1 MRTPAKA
8 VMTLA
13 AIGLAVAGCQT
24 GTGGTGST
32 ASPSPTPSSSGSAG
46 GQAVECVTGDWR
58 TTGAAG
64 TAGSGSATAEVTG
77 GSGVAVN
84 IQRDG
89 AVRAD
94 FSGMQPVTFDVNAAG
109 TAIRGQFWYGGTANG
124 TIRTME
130 GRWEPIPPIEWG
142 DVRVTVDLTSPV
154 KARPFD
160 DVRLGDYVGDGV
172 GQTGGVVDV
181 QPFLGKGSYECR
193 GDTLVLSPSGDNGLT
208 WTLARA

>member
-1 MRTPAKA
+1 MA
-8 VMTLA
+8 VLTLA
-13 AIGLAVAGCQT
+13 ALGLAATGCQA
-24 GTGGTGST
+24 GTGEAGPTT
-32 ASPSPTPSSSGSAG
+32 PAPTPSSSGAAG
-46 GQAVECVTGDWR
+46 GAAECTTGDWR

-64 TAGSGSATAEVTG
+64 SAESGSATAEVSG

-94 FSGMQPVTFDVNAAG
+94 FSNMQPVTFDLSVAG
-109 TAIRGQFWYGGTANG
+109 NDVSGEFRYSGTANG
-124 TIRTME
+124 TVRTME
-130 GRWEPIPPIEWG
+130 GRWEPLPPIEWG

-154 KARPFD
+154 KARPFNN
-160 DVRLGDYVGDGV
+160 VRLGDYVGEGV
-172 GQTGGVVDV
+172 GQTGNVVDI

-193 GDTLVLSPSGDNGLT
+193 GETLILSPSDDNGLT

>member
-1 MRTPAKA
+1 MV

-13 AIGLAVAGCQT
+13 ALGLAATGCQT
-24 GTGGTGST
+24 GSGGTGST
-32 ASPSPTPSSSGSAG
+32 PSPTPSSSGAAG
-46 GQAVECVTGDWR
+46 GQAADCVTGDWR
-58 TTGAAG
+58 TTGATG
-64 TAGSGSATAEVTG
+64 STESGSASAEVSG

-94 FSGMQPVTFDVNAAG
+94 FSGMRPVTFDLNAAG
-109 TAIRGQFWYGGTANG
+109 TNVRGEFWYGGTATG
-124 TIRTME
+124 TVRTME

-154 KARPFD
+154 KVRPFNN
-160 DVRLGDYVGDGV
+160 VRLGDYVGDGV
-172 GQTGGVVDV
+172 GQTGNVVDV
-181 QPFLGKGSYECR
+181 QPFLGKGAYECR
-193 GDTLVLSPSGDNGLT
+193 GDTLVLSPSGDSGLT